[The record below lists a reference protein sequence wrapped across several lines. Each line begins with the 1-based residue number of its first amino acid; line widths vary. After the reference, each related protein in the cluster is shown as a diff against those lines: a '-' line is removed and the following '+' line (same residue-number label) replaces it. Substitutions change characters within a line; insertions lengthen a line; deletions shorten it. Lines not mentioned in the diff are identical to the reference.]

1 VRRIAKRAV
10 LGLLSLIGLS
20 AALVLAL
27 RFIAPPASM
36 VMLLEPGSFDEID
49 YHWVDRSAISIA
61 GAQAAIAAEDQK
73 FLDHH
78 GLDYTALGDAIGA
91 YRRGGDL
98 RGASTITQQVAKN
111 LFLWNGRSFFR
122 KGLEAYFA
130 LLIELMWPKERI
142 LEIYLNIAEFGPN
155 VFGIESAAINLLDAR
170 ANSLTIYQAALLAAV
185 LPSPKRMNVARPS
198 EYVRGRQAE
207 IVEQMRLLESRGHY
221 RGMRW

>member
-49 YHWVDRSAISIA
+49 YRWVDRGAISIA

-122 KGLEAYFA
+122 KGVDVAEGTHPRNLSEHR
-130 LLIELMWPKERI
+130 RI
-142 LEIYLNIAEFGPN
+142 RAQRVRYRIGSDQ
-155 VFGIESAAINLLDAR
+155 SA
-170 ANSLTIYQAALLAAV
+170 
-185 LPSPKRMNVARPS
+185 
-198 EYVRGRQAE
+198 
-207 IVEQMRLLESRGHY
+207 
-221 RGMRW
+221 